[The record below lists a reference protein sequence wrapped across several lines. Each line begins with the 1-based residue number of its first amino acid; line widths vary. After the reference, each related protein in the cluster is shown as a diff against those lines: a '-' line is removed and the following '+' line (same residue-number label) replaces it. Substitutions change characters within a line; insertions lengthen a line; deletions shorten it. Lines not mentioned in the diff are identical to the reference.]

1 MIIFAIPLRSKKT
14 CKNWDKVISK
24 FENTLDSIFNQ
35 TDPDFYVIV
44 ASNQIVKTKYDN
56 DPRLEF
62 IVCDISVPV
71 SWIEMARDKFY
82 KLTLIAYRTREILL
96 NSDSPEEG
104 IYVMPI
110 DADDLVSNK
119 ICKYINTHNKADVY
133 ISKMGYVYYYEKK
146 YLIRYPYLYKFCGSC
161 NIIKMYLDDLPEEIP
176 NKFLCHDQEEAK
188 RLNSRYPIRFDHS
201 KIVDIYKKSNKKI
214 GYLPFVSTIYIK
226 NTGDNISEIS
236 KEILDD
242 RFHLGVFLKRL
253 NVFKY
258 KRINKKIKN
267 KFQFPY

>member
-35 TDPDFYVIV
+35 IDPNFHVIV
-44 ASNQIVKTKYDN
+44 ASNEIVNTKYDN

-62 IVCDISVPV
+62 MVCDILAPA

-82 KLTLIAYRTREILL
+82 KLTLIAYRVRELLL
-96 NSDSPEEG
+96 NSDAPEEG

-110 DADDLVSNK
+110 DADDLPK
-119 ICKYINTHNKADVY
+119 
-133 ISKMGYVYYYEKK
+133 
-146 YLIRYPYLYKFCGSC
+146 
-161 NIIKMYLDDLPEEIP
+161 EIP
-176 NKFLCHDQEEAK
+176 NEHLCHDQEEAK

-201 KIVDIYKKSNKKI
+201 KIVELYKKSNKKI
-214 GYLPFVSTIYIK
+214 GYLPFISTIYIK

-242 RFHLGVFLKRL
+242 RFHLGVFLKKL

-258 KRINKKIKN
+258 KRINRKVKS
-267 KFQFPY
+267 KFKFPY